1 MDLQILAKFHVLRV
15 ERHDTCSLNRGL
27 DGRVS
32 ANFDCVLCS
41 SDCHL
46 CLTVIPP
53 ICVNEEIEIAH
64 VT

>member
-41 SDCHL
+41 HINLHPCQYTPGSDL
-46 CLTVIPP
+46 STSIDCL
-53 ICVNEEIEIAH
+53 
-64 VT
+64 